1 MSKSQLKK
9 QINKLLIGGAGP
21 EVVFYFDGSY
31 KIGQC
36 GRLTDITQPEA
47 IQYMRAG
54 AELIHIVEDCRKW
67 DDKHSAFTGPEPV
80 HKPLAGVPGGTKIIN
95 LICCFPP
102 SEAAAVF
109 FE

>member
-1 MSKSQLKK
+1 MSKSELKK

-47 IQYMRAG
+47 IQYMRARG
-54 AELIHIVEDCRKW
+54 HQVAAH
-67 DDKHSAFTGPEPV
+67 TN
-80 HKPLAGVPGGTKIIN
+80 PGIQNPK
-95 LICCFPP
+95 
-102 SEAAAVF
+102 
-109 FE
+109 